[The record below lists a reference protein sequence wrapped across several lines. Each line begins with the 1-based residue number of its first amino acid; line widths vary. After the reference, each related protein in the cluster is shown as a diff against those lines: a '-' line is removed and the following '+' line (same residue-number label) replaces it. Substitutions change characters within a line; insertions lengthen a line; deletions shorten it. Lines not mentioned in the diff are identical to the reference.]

1 MAVAVTGRDI
11 LTVPNWAKW
20 QSYRKD
26 RGAPKWIKAHLCAL
40 RNPKWVALSDAQR
53 GQIVTIWMLASEE
66 DGQIDVPSGTLE
78 VYIQRVGLM
87 SSVPDL
93 ASLEAVGLVE
103 VERSGVNLATNIGE
117 TVTTSPNHDARLPN
131 HDARLPNHD
140 ARLPNHDARLPNHDA
155 LEESRGDQRRE
166 EEIQPIDRQPVDRR
180 RTEDTEFDA
189 FWSAYPRKIGKGA
202 ARKAWARAT
211 GRPHVAAMIANI
223 RAHVDSDQ
231 WQRDG
236 GQFIPH
242 PATWLN
248 QKRWDDE
255 PGPQAG
261 SIPTELERHNAAVA
275 ERFINRGGAS

>member
-66 DGQIDVPSGTLE
+66 DGKIDVPSGTLE

-93 ASLEAVGLVE
+93 ASLETAGLVE

-117 TVTTSPNHDARLPN
+117 TVTISPNHDAKM
-131 HDARLPNHD
+131 
-140 ARLPNHDARLPNHDA
+140 PNHDA
-155 LEESRGDQRRE
+155 LEESRGDKSRE
-166 EEIQPIDRQPVDRR
+166 EEIQPLDRPRVDRR
-180 RTEDTEFDA
+180 PTDDRVFDM
-189 FWSAYPRKIGKGA
+189 FWRGYPRKIGKGA
-202 ARKAWARAT
+202 ARKAWAKAT
-211 GRPHVAAMIANI
+211 DRPPILAILANI
-223 RAHVDSDQ
+223 QAHVDSDQ
-231 WQRDG
+231 WQREG

-275 ERFINRGGAS
+275 ERFIGRGGA